1 MKIHALSNE
10 MDRERALIRKE
21 EFMLGGDKIS
31 INTTLIMKN
40 NQINALIISDR
51 LLNQANALAKYLS
64 STGSIN
70 VVGLAENKQQ
80 ALSIAQDFSFD
91 YLIIAGY
98 LKVERTYEVIAELQK
113 QRKEFLPVQWAMLD
127 SLITTFCQRYG
138 IPLKFERT
146 LPMADFVSFLNA
158 HKNAI

>member
-1 MKIHALSNE
+1 M
-10 MDRERALIRKE
+10 RE
-21 EFMLGGDKIS
+21 
-31 INTTLIMKN
+31 
-40 NQINALIISDR
+40 NQIHVLIISDR

-80 ALSIAQDFSFD
+80 ALNIAKDYSFD

-98 LKVERTYEVIAELQK
+98 LKAERTYEVIAELQE
-113 QRKEFLPVQWAMLD
+113 QRKEFLSVQWAMLD
-127 SLITTFCQRYG
+127 PLITCFCQRYK